1 LSFAFVFEMKTLEMD
16 LASILFWLM
25 QFPDPC
31 MELLFLFY
39 STSLRNVISRLTK
52 GIRSRFTIG

>member
-1 LSFAFVFEMKTLEMD
+1 MKTLEMD